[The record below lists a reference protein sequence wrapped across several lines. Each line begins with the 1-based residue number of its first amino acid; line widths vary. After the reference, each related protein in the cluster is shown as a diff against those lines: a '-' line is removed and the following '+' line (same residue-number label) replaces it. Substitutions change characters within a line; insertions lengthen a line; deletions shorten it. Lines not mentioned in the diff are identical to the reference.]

1 MGVRERGGARV
12 INILDRR
19 SPVEVMRDFD
29 ALPMPVRE
37 AVANA
42 SFAYDPRL
50 TRGKSTD
57 DVVAMIR
64 RLDARWAQ

>member
-1 MGVRERGGARV
+1 M

-29 ALPMPVRE
+29 ALPKAVRE

-42 SFAYDPRL
+42 SFAYDPRF
-50 TRGKSTD
+50 TRGKSAD
-57 DVVAMIR
+57 DVVAMIH
-64 RLDARWAQ
+64 RLDARWSQ